1 MDWGLRWGTQALGK
15 SWHAGCAEDLVV
27 FDSSLWQK
35 CILYVYR
42 YNYIVFNIMYTYIYM
57 YTYLC
62 VCVFV
67 FNHIR
72 GRWSP
77 ITSSST
83 GGQNFQCLPWDGDPR
98 GQNCLR
104 HDFLMKI
111 MYNIYIYVCVYYV
124 CFKYHEFL
132 VFTFSILQNSV
143 PSSASFVQGGFGD
156 RPGRVGGFT
165 HAAHLVP
172 LGAAEASDPWRRW
185 TWTWCAYVQHT
196 HTRGERVGYI
206 YILYIQLLIITSIY
220 SIHMYIQYVTCF
232 YLSIVAST

>member
-1 MDWGLRWGTQALGK
+1 
-15 SWHAGCAEDLVV
+15 
-27 FDSSLWQK
+27 
-35 CILYVYR
+35 
-42 YNYIVFNIMYTYIYM
+42 M

-77 ITSSST
+77 MTSSST

-111 MYNIYIYVCVYYV
+111 MYNIYIYINMCVYYV
-124 CFKYHEFL
+124 CFKYHLFL

-185 TWTWCAYVQHT
+185 TWTWWAYVQHT

-206 YILYIQLLIITSIY
+206 LYILYTITY
-220 SIHMYIQYVTCF
+220 NYIHIQYTYVHTYNMSHVF
-232 YLSIVAST
+232 IYLSIVAST